1 MVRNNLQKEMSK
13 YKNKLSGGSG
23 INNKENVNE
32 IKEEG
37 RMEESRMEEGR
48 MEENWMGEFL
58 LNSPAPVLRIGKE
71 GTVLYA
77 NKAGKSL
84 LELLKSQEGDK
95 FPVEML
101 STFRRIYLRKRP
113 EKMELEVK
121 EKIYSITLTPLPADE
136 CIILSAFDI
145 TSSKKA
151 EKKLFSINRKHEI
164 LSLIAEMSL
173 KAPALET
180 LMDETL
186 PLVAATLDV
195 EYCKILKLL
204 PDGSFLF
211 EKGIGW
217 RPEETGKIIRKNVA
231 SIAGYTVLSSRPI
244 FIENMNKKISIN
256 KIGFEGYPEII
267 SGISVLIG
275 SVEKPYGVLTAHSTK
290 KERFTKEDAYF
301 MGAVASLISLTVE
314 RKEVEDALRNKVNFL
329 ETLLDTIPVP
339 VFYKDRKGIYQGCNE
354 LFAKMILGSSK
365 EEVTGRSIDELSEL
379 IPLELGEVYKGMD
392 RQLLQR
398 GGCQVYESKVMCSD
412 GLKRDFLFNKA
423 TYISLNGDVE
433 GLVGVMLDVT
443 GRKRMENELQKNEE
457 RYRLIA
463 EQTGQLIYDIDLKNG
478 SVEWAGA
485 INELTGYSSKEIE
498 NFDFYDWLKH
508 IHPQE
513 RKRIQQAF
521 KRCWNTGE
529 RFNEEF
535 RFRRKDGSYFCVENK
550 GVYLK
555 DEEGCICRA
564 LGVMKDVT
572 EIKLSSQKLRES
584 EELYRSFLQN
594 FKGISFKLDRYF
606 TPLFL
611 EGAVEE
617 ITGYTEEDFLFGR
630 VKFFDLIESEDR
642 SVIKKYLE
650 KVNSSSHSIMEHDY
664 RLRRKD
670 GTVKWVHELIHDIS
684 DSSGEIMFIQGY
696 AYDIT
701 QRKKAE
707 EAVARAEEIGMRE
720 IHHRIKNNLQVV
732 SSLLSLQAE
741 KFKDKDVIEA
751 FRESENRVSSMSII
765 HEELYKSEDVASI
778 DFAAYLRKLTA
789 ELLHSYRVGNE
800 NIQLLLEADSTF
812 FGIDTAIPLGII
824 VNELFSNSLKYAFPK
839 GAEGKIRIVL
849 NKESETKAPKS
860 SKAPEAGADPKA
872 SGIYPTFTL
881 VYSDSGGSF
890 PENISFKNPGT
901 LGLQLVNAL
910 VDQLD
915 GTIELEKGKDTKF
928 TIRFNDKGSQG

>member
-1 MVRNNLQKEMSK
+1 LN
-13 YKNKLSGGSG
+13 
-23 INNKENVNE
+23 INN
-32 IKEEG
+32 
-37 RMEESRMEEGR
+37 
-48 MEENWMGEFL
+48 
-58 LNSPAPVLRIGKE
+58 
-71 GTVLYA
+71 T
-77 NKAGKSL
+77 
-84 LELLKSQEGDK
+84 
-95 FPVEML
+95 
-101 STFRRIYLRKRP
+101 
-113 EKMELEVK
+113 
-121 EKIYSITLTPLPADE
+121 
-136 CIILSAFDI
+136 
-145 TSSKKA
+145 
-151 EKKLFSINRKHEI
+151 
-164 LSLIAEMSL
+164 
-173 KAPALET
+173 
-180 LMDETL
+180 
-186 PLVAATLDV
+186 
-195 EYCKILKLL
+195 
-204 PDGSFLF
+204 
-211 EKGIGW
+211 
-217 RPEETGKIIRKNVA
+217 
-231 SIAGYTVLSSRPI
+231 
-244 FIENMNKKISIN
+244 IN
-256 KIGFEGYPEII
+256 KIGFEGYHEII

-275 SVEKPYGVLTAHSTK
+275 TVEKPYGVLTAHSTK
-290 KERFTKEDAYF
+290 KEKFTKEDAYF
-301 MGAVASLISLTVE
+301 LGAVSSLISLTIE

-329 ETLLDTIPVP
+329 ETLVDTIPVP

-365 EEVTGRSIDELSEL
+365 KKVTGCSIDELSEV
-379 IPLELGEVYKGMD
+379 IPSELGEVYKGMD

-398 GGCQVYESKVMCSD
+398 GGGQVYESKVMCSD

-443 GRKRMENELQKNEE
+443 GRKRMENELQKSEE

-478 SVEWAGA
+478 AVEWAGA

-498 NFDFYDWLKH
+498 NFDFYDWLEH

-513 RKRIQQAF
+513 RKKIQQVF

-555 DEEGCICRA
+555 DDEGCICRA

-584 EELYRSFLQN
+584 EEIYRSFLQN

-606 TPLFL
+606 NPLFL
-611 EGAVEE
+611 EGAIQE
-617 ITGYTEEDFLFGR
+617 ITGYTEEDFLSGR
-630 VKFFDLIESEDR
+630 VKFFDLLDSEDMP
-642 SVIKKYLE
+642 VIKKYME
-650 KVNSSSHSIMEHDY
+650 GMSSSSNSIMEHDY

-670 GTVKWVHELIHDIS
+670 GTVMWVHELIHDIS
-684 DSSGEIMFIQGY
+684 DSSGEKMFIQGY

-701 QRKKAE
+701 LRKKAE

-741 KFKDKDVIEA
+741 KFKDKDIIEA
-751 FRESENRVSSMSII
+751 FRESENRVVSMSII
-765 HEELYKSEDVASI
+765 HEELYKSEDVASV
-778 DFAAYLRKLTA
+778 DFAAYLRKLTS
-789 ELLHSYRVGNE
+789 ELLSSYRVRNE
-800 NIQLLLEADSTF
+800 NIQLLLEAESTF

-839 GAEGKIRIVL
+839 GEDGKIRIVL
-849 NKESETKAPKS
+849 HKEPETKAQESGKTN
-860 SKAPEAGADPKA
+860 EAGEDPKV
-872 SGIYPTFTL
+872 SGKCPSSGKYPSFTL
-881 VYSDSGGSF
+881 VYSDSGGCF
-890 PENISFKNPGT
+890 PERVSFKNPAT

-915 GTIELEKGKDTKF
+915 GIIELEKGKETKF

>member
-1 MVRNNLQKEMSK
+1 
-13 YKNKLSGGSG
+13 
-23 INNKENVNE
+23 
-32 IKEEG
+32 
-37 RMEESRMEEGR
+37 MEESRMEESR

-84 LELLKSQEGDK
+84 LELLKSREGEK
-95 FPVEML
+95 LPVEIL
-101 STFRRIYLRKRP
+101 STLRRIYLRKRP

-136 CIILSAFDI
+136 CIVLSAFDI
-145 TSSKKA
+145 TSPKKA

-173 KAPALET
+173 KTPALET
-180 LMDETL
+180 LLDETL

-204 PDGSFLF
+204 PDGNFLF

-217 RPEETGKIIRKNVA
+217 RPEETGKIIRRNLA
-231 SIAGYTVLSSRPI
+231 SIAGYTVLSSKPI
-244 FIENMNKKISIN
+244 IVENLNKNNTIN
-256 KIGFEGYPEII
+256 KIGFEGYHEII

-275 SVEKPYGVLTAHSTK
+275 SVEKPYGVLAAHSTK
-290 KERFTKEDAYF
+290 IEKFTKEDAYF
-301 MGAVASLISLTVE
+301 LGAFASLMSLTIE

-329 ETLLDTIPVP
+329 ETLVDTIPVP

-398 GGCQVYESKVMCSD
+398 GGGQVYESKVMCSD

-443 GRKRMENELQKNEE
+443 GRKRMEHELQKSEE

-463 EQTGQLIYDIDLKNG
+463 EQTGQLIYDIDLQNG

-498 NFDFYDWLKH
+498 NFDFYDWLEH

-513 RKRIQQAF
+513 RKKIQQVF

-529 RFNEEF
+529 RFNKEF

-594 FKGISFKLDRYF
+594 FKGISFKLDRHF
-606 TPLFL
+606 DPLLL

-617 ITGYTEEDFLFGR
+617 ITGYTEEDFLSGR
-630 VKFFDLIESEDR
+630 VRFFDLIDSEDTPI
-642 SVIKKYLE
+642 IKKYME

-664 RLRRKD
+664 RLRRRD

-684 DSSGEIMFIQGY
+684 DSSGEIIFIQGY

-789 ELLHSYRVGNE
+789 ELLHSYRVGNG

-849 NKESETKAPKS
+849 NKESETKALKP

-872 SGIYPTFTL
+872 SGMYPTFTL
-881 VYSDSGGSF
+881 IYSDSGGSF